1 MVQQNNTL
9 FSCSIAIVYT
19 CNPQYYH
26 WRWYIS
32 ACLHTFLTMVLWNK
46 LWCYKTNTSQNFK
59 TFTKNIHCNWKIMG
73 LTGLEHVL
81 RTLGLLYL
89 PEWGNGLFLL
99 HCDSILGP
107 VRQWRG
113 TLRFLQYLGDHIFI
127 LVHPNCTITNHTWPY
142 STDSF
147 HVEAVDEPT
156 PTPTP
161 HLPNDAV
168 LLLDTV
174 VPVHVC
180 ACF

>member
-1 MVQQNNTL
+1 
-9 FSCSIAIVYT
+9 
-19 CNPQYYH
+19 
-26 WRWYIS
+26 
-32 ACLHTFLTMVLWNK
+32 MVLNWFRTCTDDFPFAVPTSTEEWAVLVA
-46 LWCYKTNTSQNFK
+46 LWFY
-59 TFTKNIHCNWKIMG
+59 I
-73 LTGLEHVL
+73 
-81 RTLGLLYL
+81 
-89 PEWGNGLFLL
+89 
-99 HCDSILGP
+99 GP

-127 LVHPNCTITNHTWPY
+127 LVHPNCTFLTNHTWPN
-142 STDSF
+142 STDIF

-161 HLPNDAV
+161 DLPNDAV